1 MVELLQMDSSTVA
14 EIAAEDKLNRTK
26 RDGLERKVAGLKK
39 AHNDCQA
46 IAMASGQKTERA
58 DQEPLPEQKP
68 EQKHDQ
74 HDTASHRAV
83 TNGATVAPLR
93 KKATKKAKEMNNG
106 QLSLTQGPKTGAKVA
121 TERAI
126 GVSNQRGWQIWPNG
140 YAKVTDSLGKDSDDD
155 VNHAAAVFSD
165 DEDLIF

>member
-1 MVELLQMDSSTVA
+1 MDKSTVA

-46 IAMASGQKTERA
+46 IAMASGQKIERP
-58 DQEPLPEQKP
+58 DQEPPL

-74 HDTASHRAV
+74 HDTSPPRAM
-83 TNGATVAPLR
+83 TNGATAAPPR
-93 KKATKKAKEMNNG
+93 KKATKKAKGIEPMNNG
-106 QLSLTQGPKTGAKVA
+106 QRQLTQGPKTAAKGAI
-121 TERAI
+121 ERAS
-126 GVSNQRGWQIWPNG
+126 GMSNQRGWQIWPNG
-140 YAKVTDSLGKDSDDD
+140 NAKMTDSLGKDSDDD

-165 DEDLIF
+165 EEDLIF